1 MNLSIG
7 LVITLS
13 LSHLLTISGVLPRMT
28 GWCSSAAGPYLARAF
43 SFGRVNKFSKT
54 QHSAIQA
61 LVSTANYIMESL
73 GLNCFENDLWARIDS
88 ARGTLA
94 AGLK

>member
-13 LSHLLTISGVLPRMT
+13 HLLTVSGVLPRMT

-43 SFGRVNKFSKT
+43 SLGRVNKFSKT
-54 QHSAIQA
+54 QHSAIQS
-61 LVSTANYIMESL
+61 LVSTANYVMEGL
-73 GLNCFENDLWARIDS
+73 GKLLR
-88 ARGTLA
+88 
-94 AGLK
+94 K